1 MTEQV
6 PDIILIAG
14 EEYAIRAN
22 PLENWFEKDNPRPDF
37 QYPNT
42 ECVRG
47 YVAKWQIN
55 RKWLFL
61 LAINGQDKL
70 GEAIGL
76 STVFPGMLNPIE
88 AYWFTGILRITEV
101 DMKTYV
107 PRPYGS
113 TFEHDRI
120 IYIRAGKVMQDII
133 WSSKNG
139 HQFKLLNQI

>member
-1 MTEQV
+1 MIAQV
-6 PDIILIAG
+6 PDIILIDG
-14 EEYAIRAN
+14 EEHTIRAN
-22 PLENWFEKDNPRPDF
+22 PLENWFEKDNTRPDF

-47 YVAKWQIN
+47 YVAKWTIE
-55 RKWLFL
+55 RKKLYL
-61 LAINGQDKL
+61 LEINGRDKL
-70 GEAIGL
+70 GEVIDLLA
-76 STVFPGMLNPIE
+76 VFPGMLRPIE

-107 PRPYGS
+107 PGPHGS
-113 TFEHDRI
+113 TLEHDRI
-120 IYIRAGKVMQDII
+120 IYIRAGQVMQDII